1 MTWLCAPREGPAVL
15 GDGDIIAMVC
25 TSGLV
30 SMGVPMGIPEE
41 FRGQGCPSMSE
52 HPGEHVQLLAGVG
65 IFTTAG

>member
-52 HPGEHVQLLAGVG
+52 HSW
-65 IFTTAG
+65 